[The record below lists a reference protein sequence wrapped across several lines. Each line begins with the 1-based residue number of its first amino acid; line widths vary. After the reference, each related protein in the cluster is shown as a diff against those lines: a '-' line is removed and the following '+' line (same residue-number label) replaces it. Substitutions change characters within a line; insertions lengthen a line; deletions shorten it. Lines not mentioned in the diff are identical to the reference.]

1 SEPSTTPCGSFE
13 CINGEVCNDTGN
25 DSFCSCPWP
34 YSGDACNITD
44 DHTEVLPGKL
54 ICRQPVVERNKRPDS
69 TESALNDGHHYIDA
83 TAYLN
88 AGINTGDEELGDMS
102 GTNASSVVVAEQQ
115 IESVHDSSKWDTAE
129 RPGRPF
135 RKDRV
140 LAPSR
145 EVPQFRMIWFISSSL
160 LDSVIGVFSPSSKL
174 RKLLKTTPAAAGQS
188 ASQAG
193 TSGLKNTVE
202 EADPNA
208 TGEDQEEN
216 QAADFGGNSGDDF
229 YCAPDANQTPDSD
242 LVADGGESAD
252 DVYVAPDAHQTPEPV
267 AEQQLSEN
275 TTASNPVE
283 LDEFYACPDNP
294 LDQSSSQATQPPD
307 QPPSKPPTSGGSKP
321 KPNPKP
327 RHLQKPQKQQQRQ
340 QSSVPP
346 PLPERHAMRT
356 QNQLLTA
363 EESAANLEDPGN
375 VYDELDNHPTSLP
388 DSSGGQQQPQAAKI
402 DLPARVPARLDAKD
416 KANLKRRIREKSKRF
431 SIHDGA
437 LYYRVTNK
445 DDSQRMRP
453 EDHRRVLFTEEEVR
467 DKIRSLHS
475 KGSHVGV
482 NSTVSLFTARYYADI
497 PVTPIAM
504 AVVESCD
511 STSCPWSP
519 GVSEMGG
526 NASSLFPDA
535 RSPLQLR
542 VDDFSLLNRQRR
554 ETCDSL
560 ECVNGGICNSSEPVC
575 SCPKPYSG
583 DNCSVTDD
591 YCSKLQPDMGWTG
604 ASCAT
609 NVNDC
614 QTGLCKNGGECIDG
628 NSTYTCNCS
637 KTDFSGPNCTNPIN
651 DCQPNPCVNNGT
663 CVDGLRNFTCQCL
676 AGFSGRNCSIDHPDC
691 IPNPCPANS
700 ACLERSNRSLY
711 GIPSL
716 PAPFN
721 GQFRYSLAA
730 GYVCDK
736 GYGSELLKERHTGIG
751 IGAAAGFA
759 FCALLAVIIILAV
772 LSAYKHK
779 KISLGCFSRRDADY
793 IDEASHSQNA
803 AGDGHHEPKPSG
815 SSSVAG
821 ASDNRNGNAVSTDS
835 RCTYVDMTQNPRYTG
850 SSQNVNASEETRE
863 SSIYVAPDVAAADAE
878 NLADHDETYE
888 APNANTPQKVTPEQ
902 IEPFAVQRSIAL
914 EAVQEDAEP
923 DDTNEV
929 YMVADVPLHGPEYG
943 RTEKLEK
950 TNSTSEVK
958 TKADLENTPG
968 AAGSLPCLASA
979 KPPKPG
985 SKKKQQQQPPALPI
999 RNKKPLQT
1007 TSPGTSEESETVYDT
1022 IENDSSVPAQQPQ
1035 PLGQQQQTNAALP
1048 TKIDLPVQ
1056 CEQGLT
1062 ASNHQTASRQANEK
1076 GQRCELDVAD
1086 CSPNPC
1092 TKGGQGTLCL
1102 ERSNRTLYGRSDL
1115 PWPFNETF
1123 SYSVAP
1129 GFVCWCP
1136 TGAKACSA
1144 DMRRY
1149 PEIKPPDSDTGIS
1162 SAVTIVLGVA
1172 LGALLIVVLS
1182 VVAPAV
1188 FTAVYRTGQ
1197 LPCCCKSRRPTLS
1210 SSGMSSEIRLPR
1222 LILFLT
1228 LAWHRASCA
1237 SVSEHLSA
1245 GSDEDANELA
1255 RTRRAACSE
1264 GDCKNGGICW
1274 PGAVT
1279 SSTPPCLCP
1288 EAYTGTYC
1296 TVRID
1301 FCATTSDA
1309 GATRTNPCQNGGTCS
1324 NTNASPWYHCS
1335 CVPGYTG
1342 TDCEINIDDCASKPC
1357 ANGLCSDLVNDYSC
1371 SCFKGWE
1378 GRNCNINHNDCP
1390 TGACLNGGRCID
1402 GNGTFTCDCSRIDF
1416 QGATCSSK
1424 IDDCASSPCQH
1435 GGRCTDGVRSFTCD
1449 CSATD
1454 FNGPNCQSHIDDC
1467 ASKPCINGLCT
1478 DLVRNYSCS
1487 CFTGWEGRS
1496 CSVNTDYCLSGPC
1509 QNGGVCSDGN
1519 S

>member
-54 ICRQPVVERNKRPDS
+54 ICRQPDVVERNKRPDS

-102 GTNASSVVVAEQQ
+102 GTNASSV
-115 IESVHDSSKWDTAE
+115 DSSKWDTAE

-160 LDSVIGVFSPSSKL
+160 LDSHEQQAAADDKEDNKSKKRSKEENPKSSAKMSLISKTSSKL

-216 QAADFGGNSGDDF
+216 QAADFCGNSGDDF

-327 RHLQKPQKQQQRQ
+327 RHLQKPQKQQQRG
-340 QSSVPP
+340 SSQA
-346 PLPERHAMRT
+346 PLKSQPLIWKTPEMSMMSSIITRPVCRI
-356 QNQLLTA
+356 LL
-363 EESAANLEDPGN
+363 
-375 VYDELDNHPTSLP
+375 
-388 DSSGGQQQPQAAKI
+388 
-402 DLPARVPARLDAKD
+402 VPARLDAKD

-591 YCSKLQPDMGWTG
+591 YCSKLQPDMGNRCELFEACSIRKPCSNGLLLGTSSGKNCSCFAGWTG

-736 GYGSELLKERHTGIG
+736 GYGSGE
-751 IGAAAGFA
+751 
-759 FCALLAVIIILAV
+759 C
-772 LSAYKHK
+772 
-779 KISLGCFSRRDADY
+779 
-793 IDEASHSQNA
+793 
-803 AGDGHHEPKPSG
+803 
-815 SSSVAG
+815 
-821 ASDNRNGNAVSTDS
+821 
-835 RCTYVDMTQNPRYTG
+835 
-850 SSQNVNASEETRE
+850 
-863 SSIYVAPDVAAADAE
+863 
-878 NLADHDETYE
+878 
-888 APNANTPQKVTPEQ
+888 
-902 IEPFAVQRSIAL
+902 
-914 EAVQEDAEP
+914 
-923 DDTNEV
+923 
-929 YMVADVPLHGPEYG
+929 
-943 RTEKLEK
+943 
-950 TNSTSEVK
+950 
-958 TKADLENTPG
+958 
-968 AAGSLPCLASA
+968 
-979 KPPKPG
+979 
-985 SKKKQQQQPPALPI
+985 
-999 RNKKPLQT
+999 
-1007 TSPGTSEESETVYDT
+1007 
-1022 IENDSSVPAQQPQ
+1022 
-1035 PLGQQQQTNAALP
+1035 
-1048 TKIDLPVQ
+1048 
-1056 CEQGLT
+1056 
-1062 ASNHQTASRQANEK
+1062 
-1076 GQRCELDVAD
+1076 
-1086 CSPNPC
+1086 
-1092 TKGGQGTLCL
+1092 
-1102 ERSNRTLYGRSDL
+1102 
-1115 PWPFNETF
+1115 
-1123 SYSVAP
+1123 
-1129 GFVCWCP
+1129 
-1136 TGAKACSA
+1136 
-1144 DMRRY
+1144 
-1149 PEIKPPDSDTGIS
+1149 
-1162 SAVTIVLGVA
+1162 
-1172 LGALLIVVLS
+1172 
-1182 VVAPAV
+1182 
-1188 FTAVYRTGQ
+1188 
-1197 LPCCCKSRRPTLS
+1197 
-1210 SSGMSSEIRLPR
+1210 
-1222 LILFLT
+1222 
-1228 LAWHRASCA
+1228 
-1237 SVSEHLSA
+1237 
-1245 GSDEDANELA
+1245 
-1255 RTRRAACSE
+1255 
-1264 GDCKNGGICW
+1264 
-1274 PGAVT
+1274 
-1279 SSTPPCLCP
+1279 
-1288 EAYTGTYC
+1288 
-1296 TVRID
+1296 
-1301 FCATTSDA
+1301 
-1309 GATRTNPCQNGGTCS
+1309 
-1324 NTNASPWYHCS
+1324 
-1335 CVPGYTG
+1335 
-1342 TDCEINIDDCASKPC
+1342 
-1357 ANGLCSDLVNDYSC
+1357 
-1371 SCFKGWE
+1371 
-1378 GRNCNINHNDCP
+1378 
-1390 TGACLNGGRCID
+1390 
-1402 GNGTFTCDCSRIDF
+1402 
-1416 QGATCSSK
+1416 
-1424 IDDCASSPCQH
+1424 
-1435 GGRCTDGVRSFTCD
+1435 
-1449 CSATD
+1449 
-1454 FNGPNCQSHIDDC
+1454 
-1467 ASKPCINGLCT
+1467 
-1478 DLVRNYSCS
+1478 
-1487 CFTGWEGRS
+1487 
-1496 CSVNTDYCLSGPC
+1496 
-1509 QNGGVCSDGN
+1509 
-1519 S
+1519 

>member
-54 ICRQPVVERNKRPDS
+54 ICRQPDVVERNKRPDS

-160 LDSVIGVFSPSSKL
+160 LDSHEQQAAADDKEDNKSKKRSKEENPKSSAKMSLISKTSSKL

-511 STSCPWSP
+511 RPRT
-519 GVSEMGG
+519 M
-526 NASSLFPDA
+526 SSRHQSYLSNLSAIVIGFSYCFCLLSAAGSAKDTIQQLDPDG
-535 RSPLQLR
+535 

-591 YCSKLQPDMGWTG
+591 YCSKLQPDMGIDSLPVCFNGGLCSPIETEPFFNCSCSINYTGNRCELFEACSIRKPCSNGLCVGTSSGKNCSCFAGWTG

-691 IPNPCPANS
+691 IPNPCPR
-700 ACLERSNRSLY
+700 EF
-711 GIPSL
+711 SL
-716 PAPFN
+716 PRAKQSKSVRHSVSASSVQWPV
-721 GQFRYSLAA
+721 SVLLAA

-736 GYGSELLKERHTGIG
+736 GYGSELLKERHMGIG

-759 FCALLAVIIILAV
+759 ACALLAVIIILAV
-772 LSAYKHK
+772 LGAYKH
-779 KISLGCFSRRDADY
+779 
-793 IDEASHSQNA
+793 ASHSQNA
-803 AGDGHHEPKPSG
+803 AGDGIMSPS
-815 SSSVAG
+815 
-821 ASDNRNGNAVSTDS
+821 R
-835 RCTYVDMTQNPRYTG
+835 
-850 SSQNVNASEETRE
+850 
-863 SSIYVAPDVAAADAE
+863 
-878 NLADHDETYE
+878 
-888 APNANTPQKVTPEQ
+888 
-902 IEPFAVQRSIAL
+902 L
-914 EAVQEDAEP
+914 EARPSQAHPTTATVMQ
-923 DDTNEV
+923 
-929 YMVADVPLHGPEYG
+929 
-943 RTEKLEK
+943 
-950 TNSTSEVK
+950 
-958 TKADLENTPG
+958 
-968 AAGSLPCLASA
+968 SLL
-979 KPPKPG
+979 
-985 SKKKQQQQPPALPI
+985 
-999 RNKKPLQT
+999 
-1007 TSPGTSEESETVYDT
+1007 TV
-1022 IENDSSVPAQQPQ
+1022 
-1035 PLGQQQQTNAALP
+1035 
-1048 TKIDLPVQ
+1048 
-1056 CEQGLT
+1056 
-1062 ASNHQTASRQANEK
+1062 
-1076 GQRCELDVAD
+1076 
-1086 CSPNPC
+1086 
-1092 TKGGQGTLCL
+1092 
-1102 ERSNRTLYGRSDL
+1102 
-1115 PWPFNETF
+1115 
-1123 SYSVAP
+1123 
-1129 GFVCWCP
+1129 
-1136 TGAKACSA
+1136 
-1144 DMRRY
+1144 
-1149 PEIKPPDSDTGIS
+1149 
-1162 SAVTIVLGVA
+1162 
-1172 LGALLIVVLS
+1172 GALMW
-1182 VVAPAV
+1182 
-1188 FTAVYRTGQ
+1188 T
-1197 LPCCCKSRRPTLS
+1197 
-1210 SSGMSSEIRLPR
+1210 
-1222 LILFLT
+1222 
-1228 LAWHRASCA
+1228 
-1237 SVSEHLSA
+1237 
-1245 GSDEDANELA
+1245 
-1255 RTRRAACSE
+1255 
-1264 GDCKNGGICW
+1264 
-1274 PGAVT
+1274 
-1279 SSTPPCLCP
+1279 
-1288 EAYTGTYC
+1288 
-1296 TVRID
+1296 
-1301 FCATTSDA
+1301 
-1309 GATRTNPCQNGGTCS
+1309 
-1324 NTNASPWYHCS
+1324 
-1335 CVPGYTG
+1335 
-1342 TDCEINIDDCASKPC
+1342 
-1357 ANGLCSDLVNDYSC
+1357 
-1371 SCFKGWE
+1371 
-1378 GRNCNINHNDCP
+1378 
-1390 TGACLNGGRCID
+1390 
-1402 GNGTFTCDCSRIDF
+1402 
-1416 QGATCSSK
+1416 
-1424 IDDCASSPCQH
+1424 
-1435 GGRCTDGVRSFTCD
+1435 
-1449 CSATD
+1449 
-1454 FNGPNCQSHIDDC
+1454 
-1467 ASKPCINGLCT
+1467 
-1478 DLVRNYSCS
+1478 
-1487 CFTGWEGRS
+1487 
-1496 CSVNTDYCLSGPC
+1496 
-1509 QNGGVCSDGN
+1509 
-1519 S
+1519 